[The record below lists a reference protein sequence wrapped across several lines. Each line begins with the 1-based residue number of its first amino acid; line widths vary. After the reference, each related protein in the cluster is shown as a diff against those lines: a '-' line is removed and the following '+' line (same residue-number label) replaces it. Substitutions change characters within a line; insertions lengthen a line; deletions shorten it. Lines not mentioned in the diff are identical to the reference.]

1 MTNQILYRDEH
12 RLRADIVEIGRR
24 MYRQGLT
31 VAADGN
37 LSIRLGP
44 DRVLITPSGL
54 SKGYL
59 SPDQLIIVDLEGQVV
74 PSYRPAQRA
83 LKPSSETPM
92 HLEAYRQRPDIGA
105 VIHAHPPMSIAC
117 TIAGISLARCVLPEV
132 VFALGKIPTTSFAM
146 PSSTEGADAIRELI
160 RDHDAV
166 LLDHHGALT
175 VGADI
180 FEALLHL
187 EQVEHV
193 ARITVTAHQL
203 GQVRMLSREAV
214 DTLAEMRR
222 RAQRAK
228 GRDVC
233 ATCDVCEWGEGE
245 GERGA

>member
-1 MTNQILYRDEH
+1 MFYQDEH

-24 MYRQGLT
+24 MHRQGLT

-37 LSIRLGP
+37 LSVRLGP

-59 SPDQLIIVDLEGQVV
+59 STEQLLVVDMEEQVV
-74 PSYRPAQRA
+74 PSYRPAQRE

-132 VFALGKIPTTSFAM
+132 ICALGKIPTTPFAM
-146 PSSTEGADAIRELI
+146 PSSDEGADAIRAPI
-160 RDHDAV
+160 REHDAV
-166 LLDHHGALT
+166 LLDHHGTLT

-180 FEALLHL
+180 FEALMRL
-187 EQVEHV
+187 EQVEHA

-203 GQVRMLSREAV
+203 GQVRLLPPDAV
-214 DTLAEMRR
+214 ETLAEMRR
-222 RAQRAK
+222 RAQRAR

-233 ATCDVCEWGEGE
+233 EACDVCEWGGTVE
-245 GERGA
+245 